1 MKQST
6 TADKL
11 RKDYVKA
18 YMKLLTQVAQVP
30 RRSIKVVDE
39 YFFGTIEERDE
50 DSESVRPYFYGSM
63 SFGLA
68 VLLFCY
74 VAIGA

>member
-1 MKQST
+1 MKQT
-6 TADKL
+6 QAITEKQ
-11 RKDYVKA
+11 YVKA
-18 YMKLLTQVAQVP
+18 WLKLLTEVAQVP

-50 DSESVRPYFYGSM
+50 ETESVRPYFYGSA
-63 SFGLA
+63 SFGLS

-74 VAIGA
+74 VAMGA